1 MKSYLTGITA
11 GLLMVAAPHA
21 AVAQYPGQTE
31 DLLKVDIRIPLEA
44 LAFDYTD
51 VRLLDGPFKHAME
64 TDQRWLKQ
72 ADVNCFLHSF
82 RVNAGI
88 ATNAPALGGWES
100 LDCEVR
106 GHTLGHFL
114 SALAL
119 MYASTQDEQYRTK
132 GEELVKGLAECQQAL
147 NRDGYLS
154 AFPEYFID
162 RAIKGEQVWAP
173 WYTLHKMYAG
183 MLDQY
188 TLCGNE
194 QAREVLEGMC
204 EWAYRKLKP
213 LTYEELQRM
222 LLAEF
227 GGMPEVL
234 YNIYAVTGDP
244 RCKELAG
251 MFYHEQILSPLAERR
266 DSLAGIHANTQI
278 PKIIG
283 EARNYELTGCPRSE
297 TIAEFFWDAVLH
309 DHTYVTGGNS
319 DCEVFNPAGKFS
331 DYLSEHTT
339 ETCNT
344 YNMLKLTRHL
354 FTWKALPIYAD
365 YYERALYNHILSSQ
379 SPVSGGVTYY
389 HTLHPGSAK
398 YFQHPFCEN
407 TCCIGTSFENHAKYG
422 ESIYYRTPDNKG
434 LYVNLFIASELNW
447 EEKELTFRQE
457 TRFPDETSTT
467 LTIAH
472 APTSGVRMSLLLRYP
487 AWAVSGVTVRVNGRK
502 QSVRETPGS
511 YIRLDRNWKQGD
523 EITLEM
529 PMSLHVECMP
539 DNPNRGAILY
549 GPIVLAAELGKR
561 EASEGNPTIP
571 GLRIAPD
578 YAPEKWLRPVEG
590 QPLTFRTVG
599 AGSPEEITLS
609 PLFRNYDR
617 HYTVYFDFSGI
628 EKPE

>member
-1 MKSYLTGITA
+1 MKTDLKYTIA
-11 GLLMVAAPHA
+11 GFLLGMAPMA
-21 AVAQYPGQTE
+21 AVAQYPGQLEEKTKI
-31 DLLKVDIRIPLEA
+31 DVCVPLQA
-44 LAFDYTD
+44 SSFDYSD

-72 ADVNCFLHSF
+72 ADVNCFLHNF

-88 ATNAPALGGWES
+88 ATGAPALGGWES

-106 GHTLGHFL
+106 GHSLGHFL

-132 GEELVKGLAECQQAL
+132 GAELVKGLAECQQVL
-147 NRDGYLS
+147 GRGGYLS

-162 RAIKGEQVWAP
+162 RAIMGEQVWAP

-194 QAREVLEGMC
+194 QARKVLEGMC
-204 EWAYRKLKP
+204 EWAYNKLKP
-213 LTYEELQRM
+213 LSREELQRM

-244 RCKELAG
+244 HCKELAG
-251 MFYHEQILSPLAERR
+251 MFYHEQILDPLAARQ

-278 PKIIG
+278 PKILG
-283 EARNYELTGCPRSE
+283 EARSYELTGCPRSE
-297 TIAEFFWDAVLH
+297 TIAEFFWDAVTRS
-309 DHTYVTGGNS
+309 HTYVTGGNS
-319 DCEVFNPAGKFS
+319 DHEVFNPAGKLS
-331 DYLSEHTT
+331 DYLSEYTT

-354 FTWKALPIYAD
+354 FTWKALPVYAD

-379 SPVSGGVTYY
+379 DPVSGGVTYY

-398 YFQHPFCEN
+398 GFQFAFVNN
-407 TCCIGTSFENHAKYG
+407 TCCVGTGYENHAKYG
-422 ESIYYRTPDNKG
+422 EAVYYRTSDDNG

-447 EEKELTFRQE
+447 QEKELTLRQE
-457 TRFPDETSTT
+457 TAFPDEASTA
-467 LTIAH
+467 LTVVH
-472 APTSGVRMSLLLRYP
+472 APASGIRMPILLRYP
-487 AWAVSGVTVRVNGRK
+487 AWATSGVTVRINGRK
-502 QSVRETPGS
+502 QRVRETPGS
-511 YIRLDRNWKQGD
+511 YIELDRNWKQGD
-523 EITLEM
+523 KITFEM
-529 PMSLHVECMP
+529 PMSLHVEYMP
-539 DNPNRGAILY
+539 DNPSRGAILY

-561 EASEGNPTIP
+561 GASEGNPTVP
-571 GLRIAPD
+571 KLRVKP
-578 YAPEKWLRPVEG
+578 YRTPEEWLEPVEG
-590 QPLTFRTVG
+590 KSLTFRTLN
-599 AGSPEEITLS
+599 AGEPDEITLS
-609 PLFRNYDR
+609 PLFRNYDQ
-617 HYTVYFDFSGI
+617 HYTVYLDFSGA
-628 EKPE
+628 E